1 MCNWNTRRKIR
12 NGADNIFE
20 VVMVKNFPK
29 LMTDAKPQIQ
39 EVERIPSRINILK
52 NYTQRYHIQME
63 GNQGQIENLEL
74 KNGKKILIDK
84 NGNNYSGLLIRNHI
98 SKK

>member
-39 EVERIPSRINILK
+39 EVERIPNRINILK
-52 NYTQRYHIQME
+52 NYTQKYHIQME

-74 KNGKKILIDK
+74 KTERK
-84 NGNNYSGLLIRNHI
+84 Y
-98 SKK
+98 

>member
-52 NYTQRYHIQME
+52 NYT
-63 GNQGQIENLEL
+63 
-74 KNGKKILIDK
+74 
-84 NGNNYSGLLIRNHI
+84 
-98 SKK
+98 

>member
-52 NYTQRYHIQME
+52 NYTQIYHIQME

-74 KNGKKILIDK
+74 KKTERK
-84 NGNNYSGLLIRNHI
+84 Y
-98 SKK
+98 